1 MAYRTTNQKRST
13 TRSNTKRSTTRRST
27 SPVRMSAAKR
37 ASEAAFKRGV
47 ASGMRMRRSGS
58 RRSYIYS

>member
-1 MAYRTTNQKRST
+1 MAYRT
-13 TRSNTKRSTTRRST
+13 NTKARSKTSSTAKRTTARRSPST
-27 SPVRMSAAKR
+27 GRMSAARR

-47 ASGMRMRRSGS
+47 KSGMRMRRSGS

>member
-13 TRSNTKRSTTRRST
+13 TRSATKRTTTRRSPST
-27 SPVRMSAAKR
+27 GRMSAARR

-47 ASGMRMRRSGS
+47 KSGMRMRRSGS